1 MNCTNHPEVISGVVA
16 CGRCG
21 KPFCQDCVIELAG
34 LPYDAACKEEQIRD
48 LRSGAAEFSYAN
60 SMRRWAALMIDSMII
75 WIFAVIINA
84 AFMMSQLNRFRP
96 GHAPN
101 GAAGLGFGEII
112 VLMQVVLPITVL
124 FLYEGLMT
132 QGGGQT
138 LGKRALGIRVVN
150 ADGSPMQGGAS
161 WKRAGARAFVTVTI
175 VLNLVDAVMV
185 FSEKH
190 LTLRDRFAGTV
201 VVRRSA

>member
-1 MNCTNHPEVISGVVA
+1 MNCTNHPEVISGIVQ

-21 KPFCQDCVIELAG
+21 KPFCPDCVIELAG
-34 LPYDAACKEEQIRD
+34 LPYDAACKDEQIRD
-48 LRSGAAEFSYAN
+48 LRSGATELSYAG
-60 SMRRWAALMIDSMII
+60 SMRRWAALVIDSM
-75 WIFAVIINA
+75 VIYVIS
-84 AFMMSQLNRFRP
+84 AFFVAFVSAWLFRAGRLP
-96 GHAPN
+96 YRAR
-101 GAAGLGFGEII
+101 GLGFGEVLI
-112 VLMQVVLPITVL
+112 LMQLLVPATAI
-124 FLYEGLMT
+124 FLYEALMT

-150 ADGSPMQGGAS
+150 ADGSPMQGGTS
-161 WKRAGARAFVTVTI
+161 WKRAGARLFVTVTV

-201 VVRRSA
+201 VVRRSS